1 MKIKQKKTLSCVCGV
16 FYPIAR
22 IDYVS
27 HHCVLLQTQKTNF
40 FISGTRTSFFLVNFL
55 ESTST
60 FFLSQWKHTFLGA
73 RPPKI
78 TQAFFH

>member
-27 HHCVLLQTQKTNF
+27 HHCVLLQTHKKLIFSFQVLERHF
-40 FISGTRTSFFLVNFL
+40 FSSIFWNL
-55 ESTST
+55 
-60 FFLSQWKHTFLGA
+60 
-73 RPPKI
+73 PPL
-78 TQAFFH
+78 FS